1 MVEMKKRMKA
11 ILHKRVHSIR
21 ESVLRQRNENY
32 AQKFLLCKQSEG
44 SMKSSLRIAFF
55 YRSNNSSVA
64 SPSSSFFFRS
74 SWHVWVP
81 TFRKTSSNLTYQ
93 TLTIRQVRQIL
104 RSSYPP
110 QEVWTTSTKRT
121 GSIGTCVFSIW
132 CWSFWLPGMGRG
144 DSSS

>member
-1 MVEMKKRMKA
+1 MAMVEMKKRMKA

-64 SPSSSFFFRS
+64 SPSSSFFFG
-74 SWHVWVP
+74 H
-81 TFRKTSSNLTYQ
+81 
-93 TLTIRQVRQIL
+93 
-104 RSSYPP
+104 
-110 QEVWTTSTKRT
+110 
-121 GSIGTCVFSIW
+121 
-132 CWSFWLPGMGRG
+132 PGMSGFQPSERHPPT
-144 DSSS
+144 